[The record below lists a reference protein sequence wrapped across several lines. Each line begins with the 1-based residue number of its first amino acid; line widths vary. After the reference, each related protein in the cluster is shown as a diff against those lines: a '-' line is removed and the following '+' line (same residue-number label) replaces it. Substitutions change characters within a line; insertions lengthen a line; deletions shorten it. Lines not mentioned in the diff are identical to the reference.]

1 MLKVPTPNTDDEDI
15 FDGIIAAKLAPR
27 RARLRAVRTIIFAAY
42 QDYVTAVPEVASLP
56 DVDLDDEQAEALIH
70 AYEVETKSMAGL
82 RAELHK
88 PVLLARCPFCGLG
101 EASTLDH
108 YFPKEQHPQFS
119 VFSRNLIPCCSPCNT
134 RKSKLVVDEATDV
147 RLFLH
152 PYFDEVPNTSFV
164 RLSVTLLPTALSLSF
179 GLYKPSGMTTKTFQH
194 LQSHFRQ
201 LRLADRYRTMSL
213 EHLRE
218 RRRALARFYGPAR
231 DAERVAA
238 ELRQNAEDFECD
250 FGPNHWR
257 AILYRTL
264 AAKEAFCDG
273 GFSVLNQIQ

>member
-1 MLKVPTPNTDDEDI
+1 MFGVPVPTIDDEEI
-15 FDGIIAAKLAPR
+15 FDALIAAKLAPR
-27 RARLRAVRTIIFAAY
+27 RARLRAVRTSILAAY
-42 QDYVTAVPEVASLP
+42 RDYVAAVPEVADLP
-56 DVDLDDEQAEALIH
+56 KGVLDDEQAEALIH
-70 AYEVETKSMAGL
+70 SYEVETKPMADL
-82 RAELHK
+82 RTKLHK

-108 YFPKEQHPQFS
+108 YLPKEQHPQFA

-134 RKSKLVVDEATDV
+134 RKSKLVVDETTDV

-152 PYFDEVPNTSFV
+152 PYFDVVPKTSFV
-164 RLSVTLLPTALSLSF
+164 RLSVTLLPDALGLSF
-179 GLYKPSGMTTKTFQH
+179 SLHRSGGMTVKTFQH

-238 ELRQNAEDFECD
+238 ELLQDAEDFEGD

-264 AAKEAFCDG
+264 AAEEAFCDG
-273 GFSVLNQIQ
+273 GFSVLNRIQ